1 MVGEDGRG
9 GSAAC
14 WPECGACALQI
25 WSPGLSG
32 SCERLSLV
40 ETCGSGRPGGQGQS
54 HGAGPGDEGEGLLGW
69 RAGGTSSKQG
79 RTEKRIIYSNNI
91 HVAKNQENILL
102 CATKKSTLKS

>member
-1 MVGEDGRG
+1 MVGEGGRG
-9 GSAAC
+9 GSGAC

-54 HGAGPGDEGEGLLGW
+54 HGAGPGDEGEGLRGGGQEEQA
-69 RAGGTSSKQG
+69 AGK
-79 RTEKRIIYSNNI
+79 E
-91 HVAKNQENILL
+91 EL
-102 CATKKSTLKS
+102 KKDN